1 LVHTQ
6 IYVYTLLTQIRIL
19 TLETTNANFLT
30 CHVTHTCRVGN
41 TMVSKPVKAQ
51 NIKKSRGEEV
61 LLDFSDKVEPVFL
74 CFTMR
79 TNMSD
84 ELLVNV
90 QHCAKNVA

>member
-1 LVHTQ
+1 
-6 IYVYTLLTQIRIL
+6 
-19 TLETTNANFLT
+19 
-30 CHVTHTCRVGN
+30 
-41 TMVSKPVKAQ
+41 MVSKPVKAQ